1 MLSNVLLMAFQ
12 VAAQQGAYL
21 ADCFNRME
29 ECEKNPEGPL
39 RFRAEGRHR
48 FRPFRYEL
56 NFHDILSPALPNMLS
71 RSRSALSLM
80 KGWGASGDAEEA

>member
-1 MLSNVLLMAFQ
+1 MAFQ

-39 RFRAEGRHR
+39 RFRGEGRHR

-56 NFHDILSPALPNMLS
+56 NFHNILSPALPNMLS
-71 RSRSALSLM
+71 WPRSALS
-80 KGWGASGDAEEA
+80 